1 MSWRILFDKNRNLFS
16 GRHGYFQELL
26 YINCVGG
33 YANMGNLDIFARKSV
48 SV

>member
-1 MSWRILFDKNRNLFS
+1 MSRRILVDKNRNLFS
-16 GRHGYFQELL
+16 GRYFQALL

-48 SV
+48 PV